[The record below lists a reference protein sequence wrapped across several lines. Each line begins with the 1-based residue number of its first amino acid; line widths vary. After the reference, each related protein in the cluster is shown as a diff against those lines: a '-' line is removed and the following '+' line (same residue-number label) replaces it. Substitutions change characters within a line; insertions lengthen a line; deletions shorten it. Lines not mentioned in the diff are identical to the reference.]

1 MLRRALVPFV
11 GIAALSLAAAAPPAS
26 RIIRWPPWLS
36 IESPVNPWDPAS
48 KGVAFYVHGML
59 REGLPT
65 LSDVSGAAEGLV
77 NGERRSVPL
86 EFKTTSRPGVFAV
99 RRDWPSDG
107 TWVVRVSLLTTTA
120 LITFDRDGTVG
131 SVTIPTVVTS
141 GGTVPRAI
149 AQREVDSTLT
159 ELAKR

>member
-26 RIIRWPPWLS
+26 RVIKWPPWLS

-48 KGVAFYVHGML
+48 RGVAFYVHGML
-59 REGLPT
+59 REGLPS
-65 LSDVSGAAEGLV
+65 LADVSGTAEGLV
-77 NGERRSVPL
+77 KGERRSVPL
-86 EFKTTSRPGVFAV
+86 EVTTTTRPGVFAV
-99 RRDWPSDG
+99 RRAWPAEG
-107 TWVVRVSLLTTTA
+107 TWMVRVSLLTTTA
-120 LITFDRDGTVG
+120 LITLDRDGKVG
-131 SVTIPTVVTS
+131 SVTIPTVATP
-141 GGTVPRAI
+141 GGVVPRAI